1 MNFSN
6 CAKIAASLLWLA
18 VKVIVIVL
26 LANHDAAQFVY
37 QNF

>member
-1 MNFSN
+1 MNVAK
-6 CAKIAASLLWLA
+6 CAKVVASLLWLA

-26 LANHDAAQFVY
+26 LANNDAATFVY